1 MNRVLVAASIAASLI
16 ATNLMA
22 AEVNAPLPPAKKA
35 GVHKAQLSDI
45 GPLPWIGLG
54 IGAIAAVALSQDNP
68 NSVGGT
74 VPGLTL
80 PGVTTTT

>member
-1 MNRVLVAASIAASLI
+1 MNRVLVAAGLAASLI

-35 GVHKAQLSDI
+35 GVHKAQLEDL

-54 IGAIAAVALSQDNP
+54 IGAIAAVALSQDSPNP
-68 NSVGGT
+68 VGST
-74 VPGLTL
+74 APGLVL
-80 PGVTTTT
+80 PSVST

>member
-1 MNRVLVAASIAASLI
+1 MNRVLVAAGLAASLI

-35 GVHKAQLSDI
+35 GVHKAQLEDL

-54 IGAIAAVALSQDNP
+54 IGAIAAVALSQDSP
-68 NSVGGT
+68 DPVNST
-74 VPGLTL
+74 APGLVL
-80 PGVTTTT
+80 PSVST